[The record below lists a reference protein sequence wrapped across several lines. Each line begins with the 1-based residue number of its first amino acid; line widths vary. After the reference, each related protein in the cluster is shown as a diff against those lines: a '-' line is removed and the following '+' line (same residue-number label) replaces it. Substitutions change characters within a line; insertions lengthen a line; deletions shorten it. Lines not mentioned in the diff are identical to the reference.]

1 LSRLPDFRA
10 RTLDAHVRLGAE
22 GAGRLLNAGRAWDL
36 APTLRSGGAVVFPH
50 ATYEVCGQF
59 VAAAVHACLDCG
71 ADRVIVLGVLHA
83 LSEELDGA
91 RRRVAAGGDPKAEAC
106 WGIQGPGAAGRDDWR
121 GEFSLLHFEHLLREE
136 TRRRGVRG
144 PELVP
149 RYPYLAGGHPEALR
163 GVDELERLARDA
175 VIVATADPMHHGIGY
190 GDPPEQALPSD
201 ERGLAYARAKIQ
213 EGFDLAGRGRFP
225 EFQRHCI
232 ATKSDARDVGQLL
245 GHLVGPFEARILD
258 LLGDDMTGP
267 YAARAPTWVAA
278 ALIEVAAARGRPPA
292 IE

>member
-1 LSRLPDFRA
+1 MSPLPDFRT
-10 RTLDAHVRLGAE
+10 RTLDAHARLGAE
-22 GAGRLLNAGRAWDL
+22 GARRLLDAGRAWDL
-36 APTLRSGGAVVFPH
+36 APTLRAGGSVVFPH

-83 LSEELDGA
+83 LSDELDSA
-91 RRRVAAGGDPKAEAC
+91 RQRVAAGSDPSGEPC
-106 WGIQGPGAAGRDDWR
+106 WGIQGPGAPGREDWR
-121 GEFSLLHFEHLLREE
+121 SEFSLLHFAHLFREE
-136 TRRRGVRG
+136 TRRRGARG
-144 PELVP
+144 PELVF

-163 GVDELERLARDA
+163 GVDELERLARDSA
-175 VIVATADPMHHGIGY
+175 IVATADPMHHGIGY

-201 ERGLAYARAKIQ
+201 ARGLAFARGKIQ

-232 ATKSDARDVGQLL
+232 ATKSDARDVGQVL
-245 GHLVGPFEARILD
+245 GHLVGRFEARILD

-267 YAARAPTWVAA
+267 YAARPPTWVAA
-278 ALIEVAAARGRPPA
+278 ALIDVARAR
-292 IE
+292 